1 MPSFCRI
8 AGRSGL
14 SSSQLQQIDYQRNVI
29 PPAMRS
35 PTPMEMFLYRSQTAG
50 AHKIPGKHTCVNYTF
65 YSCTCNV
72 CTLVKIIVINFIT
85 CWLFKQAR
93 TLYSDWL
100 SGLATFFCL
109 HHSESTFWQGIKQ
122 NYFVPILLISTP
134 PLPTSRPLKFV
145 LTTRVF
151 TDALL
156 FAISVLLVKDWFS
169 LLGKFLEIQESRF
182 SWKY

>member
-1 MPSFCRI
+1 
-8 AGRSGL
+8 
-14 SSSQLQQIDYQRNVI
+14 
-29 PPAMRS
+29 MRS

-100 SGLATFFCL
+100 SGLATFFA
-109 HHSESTFWQGIKQ
+109 
-122 NYFVPILLISTP
+122 
-134 PLPTSRPLKFV
+134 
-145 LTTRVF
+145 LTTVNQHF
-151 TDALL
+151 DGDKTEL
-156 FAISVLLVKDWFS
+156 FCPNIIDINKQQQQQHLY
-169 LLGKFLEIQESRF
+169 FLH
-182 SWKY
+182 

>member
-65 YSCTCNV
+65 YSCTYNV
-72 CTLVKIIVINFIT
+72 RTLVKIIVINFIT

-93 TLYSDWL
+93 TLYFDWL
-100 SGLATFFCL
+100 SGLATFFA
-109 HHSESTFWQGIKQ
+109 
-122 NYFVPILLISTP
+122 
-134 PLPTSRPLKFV
+134 
-145 LTTRVF
+145 LTTVNQHF
-151 TDALL
+151 DGDKTEL
-156 FAISVLLVKDWFS
+156 FCPNIIDINKQQQQQHLY
-169 LLGKFLEIQESRF
+169 FLH
-182 SWKY
+182 

>member
-85 CWLFKQAR
+85 CWLFQAGKNPV
-93 TLYSDWL
+93 LWL
-100 SGLATFFCL
+100 AFWAGHTFCL
-109 HHSESTFWQGIKQ
+109 NHSESTLWQGIKQ

-151 TDALL
+151 TEALL

>member
-8 AGRSGL
+8 AGRSGI

-65 YSCTCNV
+65 YSCTCNI
-72 CTLVKIIVINFIT
+72 CTYLVEIIVINFIT

-100 SGLATFFCL
+100 TGLATFF
-109 HHSESTFWQGIKQ
+109 
-122 NYFVPILLISTP
+122 
-134 PLPTSRPLKFV
+134 V
-145 LTTRVF
+145 LTTMNQHFDIGWNRTILSQYYWYQPLRYPPVDHCRLSSPPGFWCPTLRNFCDCKRLVF
-151 TDALL
+151 P
-156 FAISVLLVKDWFS
+156 V
-169 LLGKFLEIQESRF
+169 G
-182 SWKY
+182 

>member
-72 CTLVKIIVINFIT
+72 CTLVKIIVVNFIT
-85 CWLFKQAR
+85 C
-93 TLYSDWL
+93 
-100 SGLATFFCL
+100 
-109 HHSESTFWQGIKQ
+109 
-122 NYFVPILLISTP
+122 
-134 PLPTSRPLKFV
+134 
-145 LTTRVF
+145 
-151 TDALL
+151 
-156 FAISVLLVKDWFS
+156 
-169 LLGKFLEIQESRF
+169 
-182 SWKY
+182 

>member
-100 SGLATFFCL
+100 SGLATFF
-109 HHSESTFWQGIKQ
+109 T
-122 NYFVPILLISTP
+122 
-134 PLPTSRPLKFV
+134 
-145 LTTRVF
+145 LTTVNQHFDR
-151 TDALL
+151 
-156 FAISVLLVKDWFS
+156 
-169 LLGKFLEIQESRF
+169 G
-182 SWKY
+182 